1 MFILSPGCLAS
12 PDNSL
17 LTVKRTTL
25 SFIACS
31 FMLPSSPLDVNFL
44 LLNILLMKKRISL
57 KINLLFQQLIRL

>member
-1 MFILSPGCLAS
+1 MFILSPGCLAP

-44 LLNILLMKKRISL
+44 SPENNQKNAPSSAESAFGFYLV
-57 KINLLFQQLIRL
+57 